1 MTVRGVEAEI
11 APKVAVI
18 VDEPSATP
26 VTTPFVPCTLLME
39 AVAGVAELQV
49 TEAVMSWVV
58 LSENVPVAV
67 NWSVDPSP
75 TVGLSG
81 VMAMDE
87 SDFTV
92 ITVDPE
98 TPRVALIV
106 VEPAARALATPRVPD
121 VLLIVATALFD
132 EPQRTSVVT
141 S

>member
-1 MTVRGVEAEI
+1 
-11 APKVAVI
+11 
-18 VDEPSATP
+18 
-26 VTTPFVPCTLLME
+26 ME

-49 TEAVMSWVV
+49 TEGVISWVV

-67 NWSVDPSP
+67 NCRVDPSP

-81 VMAMDE
+81 VMAMEE
-87 SDFTV
+87 SVFTV

-106 VEPAARALATPRVPD
+106 VEPAAKALASPRVPD

-132 EPQRTSVVT
+132 EPQRTRVVT